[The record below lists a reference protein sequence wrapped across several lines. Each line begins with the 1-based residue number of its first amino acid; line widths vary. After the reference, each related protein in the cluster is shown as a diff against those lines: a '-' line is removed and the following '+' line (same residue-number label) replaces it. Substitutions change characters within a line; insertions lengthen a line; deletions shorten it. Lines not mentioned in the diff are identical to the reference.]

1 VRTENPDTSGRPQR
15 LRVQALRRA
24 LLAWYRRPAPGSP
37 GRDLPWRGARDP
49 YAILVSEV
57 MLQQTQAKRV
67 APKYREFLA
76 RFPGFPSLARAP
88 VSQVIRAW
96 APLGYNQRAVRLH
109 RVARRVAGELG
120 GALPRDIE
128 SLRRL
133 EGVGEYTAA
142 AVACF
147 AFGAGVAVVD
157 TNVRRVLGRLF
168 WADSSAPSNG
178 DAALARSLVPARAA
192 ADWNQALM
200 DLGAMVCHPRS
211 PRCGE
216 CPVRAWCRAAP
227 AFLAGEPRRVG
238 ERPAAYGAQPFRG
251 SRRYYRGRIVERLRL
266 LEDGQALS
274 LDELGRAVKPGY
286 SKASEPWLR
295 ERVSG
300 LERDGLVRTT
310 RARGSAATARV
321 ALP

>member
-1 VRTENPDTSGRPQR
+1 
-15 LRVQALRRA
+15 
-24 LLAWYRRPAPGSP
+24 
-37 GRDLPWRGARDP
+37 
-49 YAILVSEV
+49 

-109 RVARRVAGELG
+109 RVARRVVGELG

-147 AFGAGVAVVD
+147 AFGASAAVVD

-178 DAALARSLVPARAA
+178 DLAALARSLVPARAA
-192 ADWNQALM
+192 ADWNQGLM
-200 DLGAMVCHPRS
+200 DLGAMVCHARR

-227 AFLAGEPRRVG
+227 AFLAGEPRRAG

-251 SRRYYRGRIVERLRL
+251 SRRYYRGRIVARLRL

-286 SKASEPWLR
+286 SKAPDASGWLR
-295 ERVSG
+295 ELVSG

-310 RARGSAATARV
+310 RATGSAAAARV